1 MFLLLCT
8 RNLSFLIY
16 MLLKRI
22 IVLLKIS
29 EISWTEQIKLQ
40 LVHRPL
46 QQIKIIS
53 NQMNLLMNMHQTKAH
68 QILRR
73 EGINQSINQSFLN
86 LILIDFCYPYSLG
99 FSGGHAQASRKPN
112 CGFDAR
118 QGTKS
123 TVCMIQRRI
132 IRKTDP
138 SDNSKP
144 TKQ

>member
-73 EGINQSINQSFLN
+73 EGMNESINQSIIFKS
-86 LILIDFCYPYSLG
+86 D
-99 FSGGHAQASRKPN
+99 PN
-112 CGFDAR
+112 
-118 QGTKS
+118 
-123 TVCMIQRRI
+123 
-132 IRKTDP
+132 
-138 SDNSKP
+138 
-144 TKQ
+144 